1 LVNGPGRAARWYR
14 LGEGTLGVGG
24 TDRSLSRRFLEIY
37 GGCQVTAAGSG
48 PVVTCRVGRPERGR
62 VRIDFEDPEPLDVAR
77 FLEAVFPGRG
87 YGLQTGPSGTVA
99 VRLPGTGDDVLLTAD
114 AVTAPVDAAWRP
126 LVANLAV
133 SRLLRLQRSLLFFHA
148 ASFSVRGRGVLVCGP
163 KRSGK
168 TTLALAFAAAGH
180 PLLGDEVAVLR
191 PADRSL
197 IPFRRSLAIR
207 EGPMTAASRDVLEQA
222 PFSTERFPDGER
234 RRRVPVPSVSP
245 GAAPEQVPLT
255 AVLILRHFSAQT
267 EVRALQPGPRLV
279 GLVTPMAV
287 SLWDQPA
294 GALVVRMLRAL
305 AGARVFEVHLG
316 PPDDTVAA
324 IERLLED

>member
-1 LVNGPGRAARWYR
+1 VRWYC

-24 TDRSLSRRFLEIY
+24 ADRSLARRFREIY
-37 GGCQVTAAGSG
+37 GECEVTAPGPG
-48 PVVTCRVGRPERGR
+48 PVVTCRVGQPQHGR
-62 VRIDFEDPEPLDVAR
+62 VRIQFEDPEPLDSAR
-77 FLEAVFPGRG
+77 FLEAVFPERG
-87 YGLQTGPSGTVA
+87 YRQQPGEPAGAVA
-99 VRLPGTGDDVLLTAD
+99 VRLPGSDDDVLLTAD
-114 AVTAPVDAAWRP
+114 AVTAPVEAAWRP

-148 ASFSVRGRGVLVCGP
+148 ASFSVRGRGVLACGP

-180 PLLGDEVAVLR
+180 RLLGDEVAVLR

-197 IPFRRSLAIR
+197 MPFRRSLAIR
-207 EGPMTAASRDVLEQA
+207 EGPMTSASRATLRQA
-222 PFSTERFPDGER
+222 AARTERFPDGEL
-234 RRRVPVPSVSP
+234 RRRVAVRDVSP
-245 GAAPEQVPLT
+245 GEAPAQVPLT

-279 GLVTPMAV
+279 GMLTPMAV

-294 GALVVRMLRAL
+294 GALVVRILRGL
-305 AGARVFEVHLG
+305 GGARAFEVHPG
-316 PPDDTVAA
+316 PPDETVAA
-324 IERLLED
+324 VERLLED